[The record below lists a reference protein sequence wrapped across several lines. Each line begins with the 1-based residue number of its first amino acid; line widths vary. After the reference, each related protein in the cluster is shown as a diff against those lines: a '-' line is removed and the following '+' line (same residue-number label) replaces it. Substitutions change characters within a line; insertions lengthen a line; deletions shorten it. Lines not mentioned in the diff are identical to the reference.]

1 MKTISLLILLA
12 AKSFARARLW
22 NSNGTG
28 TIILEEAWSIPELLS
43 AVPVSPEVFPDLLD
57 IHNQRLDH
65 MNTNNVDFMVLS
77 CATPCIQGISDPDA
91 AAAMAINVN
100 NKLADSISNNTL
112 RFGAFASLAMHNATT
127 AAQELNRT
135 VNKLGFLGALLND
148 YQQSGP
154 DNETLLY
161 YDQPEYDVF
170 WEMVTALDVPV
181 YFHPRS
187 NIAQLFNLEYQHAR
201 WLRGPAQEFSATLST
216 HILGLCTNG
225 VFDRFPNLK
234 VIVGHM
240 GERIPSDLDRID
252 QQLKKQISAGMPMKA
267 NVTSY
272 WQTNLFETTSADFVT
287 DLLQFH
293 VNRIGLDRILYSCR
307 LSIGDPRGWSNLGR
321 WTGRWRTLSR

>member
-1 MKTISLLILLA
+1 
-12 AKSFARARLW
+12 
-22 NSNGTG
+22 
-28 TIILEEAWSIPELLS
+28 
-43 AVPVSPEVFPDLLD
+43 
-57 IHNQRLDH
+57 
-65 MNTNNVDFMVLS
+65 MNANNVDFMVLS
-77 CATPCIQGISDPDA
+77 CAIPCIQGISDPDA

-100 NKLADSISNNTL
+100 NKLADSISNNTF
-112 RFGAFASLAMHNATT
+112 RFGGFASLAMHNATV

-135 VNKLGFLGALLND
+135 VNELGFLGALLND

-181 YFHPRS
+181 YFHPRQ
-187 NIAQLFNLEYQHAR
+187 NIDLLARLEYQHAP
-201 WLRGPAQEFSATLST
+201 WLEGPAQENSATLST

-225 VFDRFPNLK
+225 IFDRFPNLK

-252 QQLKKQISAGMPMKA
+252 QRDAGMPMKA

-272 WQTNLFETTSADFVT
+272 WQTNLFETTSGDFVT

-293 VNRIGLDRILYSCR
+293 ASRIGLDRILYSVDYPFVT
-307 LSIGDPRGWSNLGR
+307 LEDGETWLDGLANGVLDPDELLMLKRGAAVKL
-321 WTGRWRTLSR
+321 LKLDD